1 MLKSSINSELRNSIG
16 SNACNRV
23 RNSGHIPGVV
33 YGHDI
38 EPRTIELDRNEIN
51 SILRSYGTNVLVD
64 LEVDGRV
71 ITTMIKEVQKDII
84 NKEVIHIDFQSVSFD
99 KPVHAAIPIAL
110 VDRQEVEDIYA
121 TIQHQLREINIE
133 CLPQN
138 LPENIEISVKDLA
151 FGHPLKVGDIE
162 FATEITVLNDPN
174 EVIASLAKAGKID
187 DEEVEE
193 ELITENDFEPIE
205 EEEE

>member
-1 MLKSSINSELRNSIG
+1 MLKSCIHSEIRNSTG

-33 YGHDI
+33 YGHNID
-38 EPRTIELDRNEIN
+38 PRTIELDRNEMN

-64 LEVDGRV
+64 LEVDGQV

-84 NKEVIHIDFQSVSFD
+84 NKEIIHIDFQSVSFD
-99 KPVHAAIPIAL
+99 KPVHAAVPISL

-121 TIQHQLREINIE
+121 TIQHQLRQIDIE

-138 LPENIEISVKDLA
+138 LPENIEVSVKDLT
-151 FGHPLKVGDIE
+151 FGHPLKIGDIE
-162 FATEITVLNDPN
+162 FSTEITVLNEPN
-174 EVIASLAKAGKID
+174 EVIASLAKAGKVD

-193 ELITENDFEPIE
+193 QLITENDFEPIE
-205 EEEE
+205 EE

>member
-38 EPRTIELDRNEIN
+38 EPRTIELDKNEIN
-51 SILRSYGTNVLVD
+51 NILRNHGTNVLVD
-64 LEVDGRV
+64 LEVDGHV

-84 NKEVIHIDFQSVSFD
+84 NREIIHIDFQSVSFD
-99 KPVHAAIPIAL
+99 KPVHAAIPISL
-110 VDRQEVEDIYA
+110 VDRQAVEDIYA

-151 FGHPLKVGDIE
+151 FGHPVKIGDIE

-193 ELITENDFEPIE
+193 ELITQNDFEPIE
-205 EEEE
+205 EEGE